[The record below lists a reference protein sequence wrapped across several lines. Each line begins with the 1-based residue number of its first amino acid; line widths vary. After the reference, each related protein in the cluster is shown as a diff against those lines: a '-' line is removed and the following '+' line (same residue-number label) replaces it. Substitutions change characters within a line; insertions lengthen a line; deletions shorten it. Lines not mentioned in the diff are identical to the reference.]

1 MRGFAIVFAGEGADA
16 HVRTG
21 RWRGERPVVCGR
33 ARMCSLQLARSTCGS
48 YDGAATDPSGSPAR
62 GVVHGKYRSRRA
74 GYGRDVDVVW
84 TENGGRS
91 WRKAK
96 RERNKERKKE
106 RLRVPVRRRPG
117 RVISSVSVCSIAT
130 RGWLARQRARFAAD
144 GLSDGNLAKADL
156 YPRIL
161 AAAVGAGGISGA
173 TRAREGWRG
182 CGMQLAV
189 FGQRSQSRVGC
200 GRAGLCVYCI
210 VRRSY
215 GEIESLRWRRASPV
229 TVDGIRGSEGH
240 RHR

>member
-16 HVRTG
+16 HGRAG
-21 RWRGERPVVCGR
+21 RWRDERPVVCGR
-33 ARMCSLQLARSTCGS
+33 ARMCIHYYNWQAAGKQSRYRGTTAQRRTRAAAPRGELCMGHTDHPALDMGETWTWCG
-48 YDGAATDPSGSPAR
+48 
-62 GVVHGKYRSRRA
+62 RR
-74 GYGRDVDVVW
+74 
-84 TENGGRS
+84 TEGDRGGR
-91 WRKAK
+91 RREKA
-96 RERNKERKKE
+96 RKKE

-200 GRAGLCVYCI
+200 GRAACVCTVLCG
-210 VRRSY
+210 VRMAR
-215 GEIESLRWRRASPV
+215 
-229 TVDGIRGSEGH
+229 
-240 RHR
+240 